1 MDNPEQYLLQVIRRT
16 QTGLQDS
23 LIPFHAGKMQQLAQ
37 KLEQASALKDEIRR
51 LQAVNGFTKAALS
64 MQWIMGRVERSGED
78 FTPDQFDAD
87 ATILGDKLFEAFL
100 SEPFDVPVEVSGAT
114 AEPVAEEVAGAIA
127 EEPQKIQ
134 SESAPLAGDLI
145 EVLPHSEPQLQA
157 KGEPQPETQPELQLQ
172 NESKLQP
179 EAQPEPQVE
188 IDSQP
193 EPQTDSQ
200 LRADHDAQPESQA
213 EIQPQPEP
221 EPAPPPAPPLEEAP
235 ALTDLLDQNLL
246 LGFQRFT
253 EIVSKLGEKTPAE
266 RKSVFAV
273 LAMIAKSS
281 TDVARAQGKK
291 DVLDFFQSV
300 IKFITYVD
308 TSGSTQNARVTEIMR
323 EVGER
328 LSKALKER
336 SNGPALLQS
345 INQIL
350 QNPEGSLKS

>member
-1 MDNPEQYLLQVIRRT
+1 MDNPEQYLLQVFRRT
-16 QTGLQDS
+16 QASLQDS
-23 LIPFHAGKMQQLAQ
+23 LIPLHAGKMQQLTE
-37 KLEQASALKDEIRR
+37 KLEQAPVLKDEIVR
-51 LQAVNGFTKAALS
+51 LRNVNGFTKAALS
-64 MQWIMGRVERSGED
+64 MQWIMERVEKSGED
-78 FTPDQFDAD
+78 FSPDQFDID
-87 ATILGDKLFEAFL
+87 ATTLNDKLFEAFL
-100 SEPFDVPVEVSGAT
+100 SEPFDAPTDAGAAVPVEVSPDSSTEPAAEAISAEPAQVEPEPAPASEQSMGAT
-114 AEPVAEEVAGAIA
+114 V
-127 EEPQKIQ
+127 
-134 SESAPLAGDLI
+134 
-145 EVLPHSEPQLQA
+145 
-157 KGEPQPETQPELQLQ
+157 EPQPQPQ
-172 NESKLQP
+172 
-179 EAQPEPQVE
+179 
-188 IDSQP
+188 SQP
-193 EPQTDSQ
+193 EPQPEPLAELQPQ
-200 LRADHDAQPESQA
+200 LESQA
-213 EIQPQPEP
+213 ASLPQPEP
-221 EPAPPPAPPLEEAP
+221 EPTPPPPPPVEEAP

-308 TSGSTQNARVTEIMR
+308 TSGSAQSSRVAEIMR

-350 QNPEGSLKS
+350 QNPESSLKT

>member
-1 MDNPEQYLLQVIRRT
+1 MDNPEQYLLQVFRRT
-16 QTGLQDS
+16 QASLQDS
-23 LIPFHAGKMQQLAQ
+23 LIPLHASKIHQLTE
-37 KLEQASALKDEIRR
+37 KLEQAPALEDEIVR
-51 LQAVNGFTKAALS
+51 LRNVNGFTKAALS
-64 MQWIMGRVERSGED
+64 MQWIMERVEKSGED
-78 FTPDQFDAD
+78 FSPDQFDID
-87 ATILGDKLFEAFL
+87 ATTLNDKLFEAFL
-100 SEPFDVPVEVSGAT
+100 SEPFDAPTDAAVAAPLEASKDSIEEPAAEAIA
-114 AEPVAEEVAGAIA
+114 AEPEHVEPEPAPASDLSMEAYF
-127 EEPQKIQ
+127 EPQDQPQ
-134 SESAPLAGDLI
+134 S
-145 EVLPHSEPQLQA
+145 
-157 KGEPQPETQPELQLQ
+157 QPE
-172 NESKLQP
+172 
-179 EAQPEPQVE
+179 
-188 IDSQP
+188 SQP
-193 EPQTDSQ
+193 EPLTGLQPQ
-200 LRADHDAQPESQA
+200 LESHPES
-213 EIQPQPEP
+213 QPQPEP
-221 EPAPPPAPPLEEAP
+221 EPATPPPPPVEEAP

-253 EIVSKLGEKTPAE
+253 EIVSKLGEKTPSE

-308 TSGSTQNARVTEIMR
+308 TSGSTQNSRVAEIMR

-350 QNPEGSLKS
+350 QNPESSLKS

>member
-1 MDNPEQYLLQVIRRT
+1 MDNPEQYLLQVFRRT
-16 QTGLQDS
+16 QASLQDS
-23 LIPFHAGKMQQLAQ
+23 LIPLHASKMRQLTE
-37 KLEQASALKDEIRR
+37 KLEQAPALEDEIVR
-51 LQAVNGFTKAALS
+51 LRNVNGFTKAALS
-64 MQWIMGRVERSGED
+64 MQWIMERVEKSGED
-78 FTPDQFDAD
+78 FSPDQFDID
-87 ATILGDKLFEAFL
+87 ATTLNDKLFEAFL
-100 SEPFDVPVEVSGAT
+100 SEPFDAPTDAAVAAPLEASNDSIEEPAAEAIA
-114 AEPVAEEVAGAIA
+114 AEPEHVEPDPAPASESSMDTYV
-127 EEPQKIQ
+127 EPQ
-134 SESAPLAGDLI
+134 
-145 EVLPHSEPQLQA
+145 
-157 KGEPQPETQPELQLQ
+157 
-172 NESKLQP
+172 
-179 EAQPEPQVE
+179 
-188 IDSQP
+188 
-193 EPQTDSQ
+193 
-200 LRADHDAQPESQA
+200 AQPESQP
-213 EIQPQPEP
+213 EPLTGLQPQLESHPESQPQPEP
-221 EPAPPPAPPLEEAP
+221 EPATPPPPLVEEAP

-253 EIVSKLGEKTPAE
+253 EIVSKLGEKTPSE

-308 TSGSTQNARVTEIMR
+308 TSGSTQNSRVAEIMR

-350 QNPEGSLKS
+350 QNPESSLKS

>member
-1 MDNPEQYLLQVIRRT
+1 MDNPEQYLLQVFRRT
-16 QTGLQDS
+16 QASLQDS
-23 LIPFHAGKMQQLAQ
+23 LIPLHASKMHQLTE
-37 KLEQASALKDEIRR
+37 KLEQAPTLKDEIGR
-51 LQAVNGFTKAALS
+51 LRNVNGFTKAALS
-64 MQWIMGRVERSGED
+64 MQWIMERVEKSGED
-78 FTPDQFDAD
+78 FSPDQFDID
-87 ATILGDKLFEAFL
+87 AATLNDKLFEAFL
-100 SEPFDVPVEVSGAT
+100 SEPFDAPTDAAVAAPLEASTDSLAGPAGEAIA
-114 AEPVAEEVAGAIA
+114 AEPEHV
-127 EEPQKIQ
+127 EP
-134 SESAPLAGDLI
+134 ESAPVSESSMETYVEPQAQ
-145 EVLPHSEPQLQA
+145 PQSEP
-157 KGEPQPETQPELQLQ
+157 E
-172 NESKLQP
+172 
-179 EAQPEPQVE
+179 
-188 IDSQP
+188 SQP
-193 EPQTDSQ
+193 EPLTGLQPQLESQ
-200 LRADHDAQPESQA
+200 LESQPEPLTGLQLQLESQPES
-213 EIQPQPEP
+213 QPQPEP
-221 EPAPPPAPPLEEAP
+221 EPATPPPPPVEEAP

-253 EIVSKLGEKTPAE
+253 EIVSKLGEKTPSE

-308 TSGSTQNARVTEIMR
+308 TSGSAQDSRVAEIMR

-350 QNPEGSLKS
+350 QNPESSLKS

>member
-1 MDNPEQYLLQVIRRT
+1 MLN
-16 QTGLQDS
+16 
-23 LIPFHAGKMQQLAQ
+23 
-37 KLEQASALKDEIRR
+37 
-51 LQAVNGFTKAALS
+51 
-64 MQWIMGRVERSGED
+64 
-78 FTPDQFDAD
+78 
-87 ATILGDKLFEAFL
+87 DKLFEAFL
-100 SEPFDVPVEVSGAT
+100 SEPFDAPTDAAVAAPLEASTESIAETV
-114 AEPVAEEVAGAIA
+114 AEPEHVESEPAPASESSMETYV
-127 EEPQKIQ
+127 EPQ
-134 SESAPLAGDLI
+134 
-145 EVLPHSEPQLQA
+145 
-157 KGEPQPETQPELQLQ
+157 
-172 NESKLQP
+172 
-179 EAQPEPQVE
+179 AQP
-188 IDSQP
+188 
-193 EPQTDSQ
+193 
-200 LRADHDAQPESQA
+200 QPESQ
-213 EIQPQPEP
+213 PRPEP
-221 EPAPPPAPPLEEAP
+221 EPATPPPPPIEEAP

-253 EIVSKLGEKTPAE
+253 EIVSKLGEKTPSE

-308 TSGSTQNARVTEIMR
+308 TSGSAQDSRVAEIMR

-350 QNPEGSLKS
+350 QNPESSLKL